1 MPKKKS
7 TALKKKRTIETKK
20 KSSQK
25 KSLIKK
31 KRIKKKIGLKKSPK
45 VLSKINNNLK
55 NQNKFLTKNDL
66 IEIAIMIGGLSFVT
80 SLMFSIF

>member
-20 KSSQK
+20 KSSRK
-25 KSLIKK
+25 KSPIKK
-31 KRIKKKIGLKKSPK
+31 KRIKKTIGLKKSPK